1 MARRSRKKKQP
12 AVSLPDDLVMEI
24 LARVPYRSLCRFK
37 CVSQSWQA
45 LCSDPDLR
53 KMSPQTLSG
62 FFCHARKERDDGRDS
77 GVRFINLSGKG
88 RPLVDPD
95 FLFLHDFVSIGLQLV
110 NCCSSLLLCKCFKTS
125 PHPWDADWVVCNPAT
140 EKWTVL
146 PATEALHC
154 SKSFTIRL
162 GFDPATPS
170 RFEAFLLKQGSLL
183 DGRITGVAIYSSET
197 GQWISMKSEWGDE
210 TCVDDNDS
218 QFVFFN
224 DTLHFTTFHSARDD
238 FCVED
243 SRCECD
249 YSLVTLDTEGKTWRK
264 FPLPYHDTSFCSIG
278 QSQGR
283 LHAMHI
289 DHGENQFILSVW
301 LLEDYATGQWTLM
314 HTANVPQLFGRHCRY
329 RGEFCSLIAVHPEC
343 NVIFLI
349 DGVTSMLVSYNMD
362 DRKVRVICSA
372 REYYHLPFPTYIP
385 CFAEWPS
392 DVI

>member
-12 AVSLPDDLVMEI
+12 AVSLTDDLLVEI

-37 CVSQSWQA
+37 CVSQSWHA

-62 FFCHARKERDDGRDS
+62 FFCHARMERDGRDS
-77 GVRFINLSGKG
+77 RVRFVNLSGKG

-95 FLFLHDFVSIGLQLV
+95 LLFLHDFLAIGLQLV
-110 NCCSSLLLCKCFKTS
+110 DCCSSLLLCKCFKNYV
-125 PHPWDADWVVCNPAT
+125 DADWVVCNPAT
-140 EKWTVL
+140 EKWTVM

-154 SKSFTIRL
+154 SNSFTIRL
-162 GFDPATPS
+162 GFDPAIPT
-170 RFEAFLLKQGSLL
+170 RFEAFVLKQDSLFN
-183 DGRITGVAIYSSET
+183 GRITGVEIYSSET
-197 GQWISMKSEWGDE
+197 GQWISMKSEWGSE

-238 FCVED
+238 FCMED

-249 YSLVTLDTEGKTWRK
+249 YSLVTVDTEGKTWRK
-264 FPLPYHDTSFCSIG
+264 FPLPYRDTSFCSIG

-283 LHAMHI
+283 LYAMHI
-289 DHGENQFILSVW
+289 DHGKNQCILSVW
-301 LLEDYATGQWTLM
+301 LLEDYATGQWILM
-314 HTANVPQLFGRHCRY
+314 HTANVPQLFGRHCRD
-329 RGEFCSLIAVHPEC
+329 RGEFCSLIAIHPEC

-349 DGVTSMLVSYNMD
+349 DGVTRMLVSYNMD
-362 DRKVRVICSA
+362 NRKVHAICSIG
-372 REYYHLPFPTYIP
+372 EYCPLPFRPYIP
-385 CFAEWPS
+385 CFAEWLS
-392 DVI
+392 DGK